1 MQGDITNNI
10 DYLRLSA
17 ITCDCLRLSAPPRL
31 QTGAYDR
38 AMSTRICA
46 VNIRKN
52 IVSG

>member
-10 DYLRLSA
+10 DYLRF
-17 ITCDCLRLSAPPRL
+17 PPPCL